1 MSGPYS
7 SSLGKLAQ
15 QAFPIP
21 HYPVPGLDASQQRIT
36 SEPCPYPDCNRTFR
50 GSSRKGNM
58 LRHIRTKHGVS
69 GRVAREFP
77 CASVECAKTFKRK
90 DARLNHERKVHPEL
104 GRMSVV
110 PRKPLDSKP

>member
-1 MSGPYS
+1 VSDPS
-7 SSLGKLAQ
+7 SFSLGQLVQ
-15 QAFPIP
+15 LAFPIL

-36 SEPCPYPDCNRTFR
+36 CESCPYPDCNRTFG

-58 LRHIRTKHGVS
+58 SRHIRTKHGVS

-104 GRMSVV
+104 GRMSAVSG
-110 PRKPLDSKP
+110 KPLDSKP